1 MNKVYEDK
9 WGQTAQVILASKSNE
24 GIPLITF
31 QTHYWRP
38 IHSELKTHRSFSGN
52 SRSSRAVPVTR
63 LLKEPIFLPHFM
75 QNRPGMTS
83 ITELPADDLNEANAI
98 WMGMAQGTRDGVKK
112 LHELDVHKQWANRPL
127 EWFGWIDS
135 LYTSTDWANFYALR
149 IDNAAQPEL
158 KSLAELMFAAAA
170 DVEYQM
176 LNSGEWHLPYI
187 NEEDWSVARRE
198 AFDDG
203 EENRRSTPYD
213 EWYNIP
219 QKMKEISAARCARV
233 SIKPYEG
240 EADYTSEKLR
250 LKRLLSSPVHASP
263 FEHQATPDKVI
274 NWENYDGKNSEE
286 PVWQHPE
293 LHGNFDGWIQ
303 HRKMIPNEQ
312 VRDR

>member
-1 MNKVYEDK
+1 MNRVYEDD
-9 WGQTAQVILASKSNE
+9 WGQTAQIILASKSID
-24 GIPLITF
+24 GIPLLTF

-63 LLKEPIFLPHFM
+63 LLAEPIFLPHFM

-83 ITELPADDLNEANAI
+83 ITELPEEDLNEANSI
-98 WMGMAQGTRDGVKK
+98 WYKLANETRTAVRR

-149 IDNAAQPEL
+149 IDKAAQPEL
-158 KSLAELMFAAAA
+158 QSLAGLMFQAMMNI
-170 DVEYQM
+170 EYQI
-176 LNSGEWHLPYI
+176 LKPGEWHLPYI
-187 NEEDWSVARRE
+187 DQLDWETARRE

-213 EWYNIP
+213 QWYNITG
-219 QKMKEISAARCARV
+219 KMKEISAARCARV
-233 SIKPYEG
+233 SIKPFDG
-240 EADYTSEKLR
+240 NADYTAEKLR
-250 LKRLLSSPVHASP
+250 LQTLLTSPVHASP
-263 FEHQATPDKVI
+263 FEHQATPD
-274 NWENYDGKNSEE
+274 ELAE
-286 PVWQHPE
+286 PEDPGIWMNPQ

-303 HRKMIPNEQ
+303 HRKQIPNEQ